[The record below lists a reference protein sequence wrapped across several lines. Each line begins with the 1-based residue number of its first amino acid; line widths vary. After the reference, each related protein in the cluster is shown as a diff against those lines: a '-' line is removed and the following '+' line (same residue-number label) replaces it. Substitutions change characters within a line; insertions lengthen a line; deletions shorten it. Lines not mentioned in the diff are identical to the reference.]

1 MPDKQIVIKL
11 DDKQF
16 ETMMRLALAA
26 GYTSLD
32 EFANERLKLAL
43 EGDIPSKDKGA
54 ASSKTEK
61 RFDEAALTMAEE
73 ELNRIHQ
80 ELRVFVREAVAEAET
95 FGVFDFAEATP
106 SETVTSGKS
115 WLTLPFPTPLGWVAA
130 RSSAF
135 LRRTRN
141 LQTTTKSKRAS
152 KLSQILTASSPHRPA
167 RTETQPLAGFRT
179 SVVVLPHVNVQNK
192 TKSIDGALSPVLR
205 SPRTRRFSA

>member
-16 ETMMRLALAA
+16 DTMMRLALAA

-106 SETVTSGKS
+106 SETSDQWEELADIAFSNSPRLGSRSEQRLSPPDKKS
-115 WLTLPFPTPLGWVAA
+115 SDDDKVKKSQQAEPDPYGIQSAPASEDGDPTPGGFSDLSGGPPPRK
-130 RSSAF
+130 RS
-135 LRRTRN
+135 
-141 LQTTTKSKRAS
+141 K
-152 KLSQILTASSPHRPA
+152 
-167 RTETQPLAGFRT
+167 
-179 SVVVLPHVNVQNK
+179 
-192 TKSIDGALSPVLR
+192 
-205 SPRTRRFSA
+205 